1 MVSPDKKNEERMKK
15 ADEILER
22 YLSPEDQDSVEPM
35 IYDAMRVFIGFKDE
49 TAELQYLRSARITLR
64 NELLTAY
71 DYLARNGLLEAFKEF
86 RG

>member
-1 MVSPDKKNEERMKK
+1 MKK

-22 YLSPEDQDSVEPM
+22 YLSPEAQGSVEPM
-35 IYDAMRVFIGFKDE
+35 IFDAMRVFIGFKDE
-49 TAELQYLRSARITLR
+49 MAELQYLRSARITLR

-71 DYLARNGLLEAFKEF
+71 EYMARNGLLEGFKEF

>member
-1 MVSPDKKNEERMKK
+1 MVNSDKQNEERMKK
-15 ADEILER
+15 ADEILNR
-22 YLSPEDQDSVEPM
+22 YLSPDNTGSIEPM
-35 IYDAMRVFIGFKDE
+35 IYDAMRVFIGFKNE

-71 DYLARNGLLEAFKEF
+71 DYLARNGLLEGFKEF